1 MPGKR
6 SNGEGTLR
14 KRPNGLWEC
23 TMMVGYQEDGRRRYK
38 SFYGKSQKEA
48 KDKAAVYKRDTAAGL
63 YIDPNLT
70 FQEWAQKWY
79 EGYRDSVSPT
89 TYESY
94 GYTLKILVGAF
105 GPRKLG
111 SIKPLDVE
119 QFLKG
124 LRADG
129 KSDSYLTKCRGMLY
143 QIMHKAEANDLIRKN
158 PVRFAEKMKAH
169 KPVKRKEAFTQEEVK
184 ILMEQLPD
192 NKVGHTIRL
201 MLATGMRTQEVL
213 ALEPQHIEP
222 DGSCIHIRQAVNM
235 VKGKPHVG
243 PPKTANSVRDVPVP
257 PSVRTCAVFLREQA
271 GKFVWDSPIP
281 GQPVN
286 PSHFRDKYRNALLR
300 IPGVRM
306 LTPHSCRHTYVSQLQ
321 ALGVDM
327 ETIQSMVGHADIEM
341 TQHYLHVQEES
352 RRAAAEKFSKT
363 FGISR

>member
-1 MPGKR
+1 MAGKR

-23 TMMVGYQEDGRRRYK
+23 TMMVGYKDDGTRRYK

-48 KDKAAVYKRDTAAGL
+48 KDKAETYKRDIAAGL
-63 YIDPNLT
+63 YIDPDLT
-70 FQEWAQKWY
+70 FREWAQKWY
-79 EGYRDSVSPT
+79 DGYQDSVSPT

-94 GYTLKILVGAF
+94 GYTLKILIGAF
-105 GPRKLG
+105 GQRKLNT
-111 SIKPLDVE
+111 IKALDVE
-119 QFLKG
+119 DFLKK

-143 QIMHKAEANDLIRKN
+143 QIMHKAEANDLIHKN
-158 PVRFAEKMKAH
+158 PVRFAEKMKA
-169 KPVKRKEAFTQEEVK
+169 KGPVKRKEAFTQEEVQ
-184 ILMEQLPD
+184 ILMEQLPQD
-192 NKVGHTIRL
+192 RTGHTIRL

-235 VKGKPHVG
+235 VKGKPHIG
-243 PPKTANSVRDVPVP
+243 PPKTATSVRDVPVP
-257 PSVRTCAVFLREQA
+257 PNMRSSAVYLREQA
-271 GKFVWDSPIP
+271 GQFIWDSAVP
-281 GQPVN
+281 GQPFD
-286 PSHFRDKYRNALLR
+286 PRHFRDKYRNALLR
-300 IPGVRM
+300 ISGVRM

-341 TQHYLHVQEES
+341 TQHYLHVQEKV
-352 RRAAAEKFSKT
+352 RQAAAEKFSKT